1 MSLTEEFQIKH
12 GCVMKRAY
20 VFNTGCIRRA
30 LDITKI
36 HAYLLENGWSFTNS
50 IARANLVVVSTCGAV
65 KKTEDL
71 SVIALK
77 HIAKKMSKNATMI
90 VTGCLP
96 SINPEA
102 MQSIPDIDRSFF
114 VPARELDRIDEV
126 LESEVRFHDISEAN
140 LVTNEMGLFDYVLA
154 YRLFRHSFF
163 LKLYKKMST
172 SRAFLRLI
180 IVMSQ
185 LAQLPKRL
193 MSRSAIEKVVPYYN
207 LRIAEGCVFKCSF
220 CAIRF
225 ATKRVR
231 SKPIKEIISEL
242 GKGVA
247 AGHKIFQLVCEDV
260 GCYGLDIGSSFPEL
274 LKHLFEVEGDHKL
287 VMLDFGGYW
296 LVKYYD
302 EMLPLLKSNPH
313 RLKEFYVSIQSG
325 SDRILKAMKRPEKN
339 EEVVSALQ
347 GLKGNFPHL
356 KLRTTVIVGFPGE
369 SEEDFDKTVHALQQV
384 DFAAVEINK
393 YEDRPGTA
401 ASRMKDKIPAET
413 IERRV
418 QDLADRVSAARGSR
432 RA

>member
-1 MSLTEEFQIKH
+1 MNVSH
-12 GCVMKRAY
+12 GFRINCGYIMKRAY

-30 LDITKI
+30 LDITKM
-36 HAYLLENGWSFTNS
+36 HAYLVANGWSFTNS

-77 HIAKKMSKNATMI
+77 HIANKMSKNATMI

-102 MQSIPDIDRSFF
+102 MQTIPDIDRSFF

-126 LESEVRFHDISEAN
+126 LGSKISFHDISEAN

-163 LKLYKKMST
+163 LNIYKKLST
-172 SRAFLRLI
+172 SRAFLKLI
-180 IVMSQ
+180 IMMSQ
-185 LAQLPKRL
+185 IAHLPKRL
-193 MSRSAIEKVVPYYN
+193 MSLSAADKIIPYYN

-225 ATKRVR
+225 ATKRVT
-231 SKPIKEIISEL
+231 SKPIKEIVSEFR
-242 GKGVA
+242 KGVA
-247 AGHKIFQLVCEDV
+247 EGHKIFQLVCEDV

-274 LKHLFEVEGDHKL
+274 LEHLFAVEGDYKF

-302 EMLPLLKSNPH
+302 EIMPLLESNSH

-339 EEVVSALQ
+339 KEVITALQ
-347 GLKGNFPHL
+347 GLKANFPHL

-369 SEEDFDKTVHALQQV
+369 TEEDFEETVRALQQV

-401 ASRMKDKIPAET
+401 ASRMQGKIPAET

-418 QDLADRVSAARGSR
+418 QDLADRISPARGSR